1 MLFAGRESY
10 FGVPQNVAPLV
21 RPRMLRVYPALE
33 AVRTEYA
40 WRGTVGITRTRMPH
54 FGRLNARILFAHG
67 YSGQGVALAN
77 LGGKLMAEAVLGR
90 SEEFDVL
97 ARVPAK
103 KFPGGAR
110 WRKPLVVAAL
120 LWFKLLDF
128 F

>member
-1 MLFAGRESY
+1 
-10 FGVPQNVAPLV
+10 
-21 RPRMLRVYPALE
+21 
-33 AVRTEYA
+33 
-40 WRGTVGITRTRMPH
+40 MPH